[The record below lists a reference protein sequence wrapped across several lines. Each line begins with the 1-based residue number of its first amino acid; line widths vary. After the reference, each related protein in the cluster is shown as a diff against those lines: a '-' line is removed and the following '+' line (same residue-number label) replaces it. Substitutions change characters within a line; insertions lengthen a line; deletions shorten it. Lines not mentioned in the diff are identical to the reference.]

1 MNVNV
6 WDCTFYMIDDNGK
19 EVTDKDGYVKLFKPN
34 DDFDYSH
41 IAESVEVEDL
51 VEHEE

>member
-1 MNVNV
+1 
-6 WDCTFYMIDDNGK
+6 MIDDNGK